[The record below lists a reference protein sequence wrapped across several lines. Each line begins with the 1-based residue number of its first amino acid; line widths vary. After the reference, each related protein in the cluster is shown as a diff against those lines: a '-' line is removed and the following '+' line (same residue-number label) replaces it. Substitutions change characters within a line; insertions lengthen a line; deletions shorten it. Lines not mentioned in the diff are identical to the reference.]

1 VYSRAVLSRIV
12 ALVVALFLTAV
23 STSAIARGSRAASAR
38 SEDDPT
44 VQALCYMGRLIATAE
59 LIDLIRKVE

>member
-1 VYSRAVLSRIV
+1 MYSRAVLSRIV
-12 ALVVALFLTAV
+12 ALVVALFLTAI
-23 STSAIARGSRAASAR
+23 STSAIARESRAAGVH

-44 VQALCYMGRLIATAE
+44 VQALRYMGRLIATAE